1 MVVPLGDAL
10 RKIETN
16 IRGNEEKRQKAYGEF
31 EQQLRTLTSS
41 SQELQRQAGNL
52 ATALKGMPQ
61 ARGRWGGLGL
71 RRTVEHAGKGE
82 HVGFVAQ
89 PSATGE
95 GVRLRPGNTIR
106 LPAPRTRGR

>member
-16 IRGNEEKRQKAYGEF
+16 IRGNEEKRQKAYGEL

-41 SQELQRQAGNL
+41 SQELQRQAGKL

-61 ARGRWGGLGL
+61 VRGRWGELAL
-71 RRTVEHAGKGE
+71 RRTVELAGMGE
-82 HVGFVAQ
+82 HADFVEQQNAE
-89 PSATGE
+89 GE
-95 GVRLRPGNTIR
+95 EGRLRADR
-106 LPAPRTRGR
+106 